1 MNGKVSQNIIEITA
15 NIDNDDNNSVVT
27 GQDLKVVTIFP
38 TKNEESTIESVVNVA
53 STSKFN
59 PEVIVVDAYSSD
71 STADLAKK
79 AGAIVIQQPEQ
90 IFPGKG
96 NAMKAGLREA
106 VRNRAADI
114 ALFLDADIRNLSS
127 EWIDKLVEALL
138 QNNCDMSRG
147 FYQRQPRDAAVT
159 KLIARPMLNIF
170 FPELSHFE
178 QPLSGEVCARRQMW
192 ERLLSVPGSPDG
204 WGIDIWFLIETAML
218 GYHGK
223 EVFLG
228 SKNHTSYE
236 DYKEDVVKL
245 SKMAE
250 QVEITIIREAIK
262 YGRIHLQGNVKV

>member
-1 MNGKVSQNIIEITA
+1 MEDIVSQNVIDVTTK
-15 NIDNDDNNSVVT
+15 NDNDVNSLVT

-38 TKNEESTIESVVNVA
+38 TKNEESTIESVINVA
-53 STSKFN
+53 STSRFN

-106 VRNRAADI
+106 MRNRSADI
-114 ALFLDADIRNLSS
+114 TVFLDADISNLSS
-127 EWIDKLVEALL
+127 EWIDRLVDALI

-170 FPELSHFE
+170 FPELSHYE
-178 QPLSGEVCARRQMW
+178 QPLSGEVCARRQVW
-192 ERLLSVPGSPDG
+192 ERLLDAQGSPDG

-218 GYHGK
+218 GYHIK

-236 DYKEDVVKL
+236 DYKEDVSKL

-250 QVEITIIREAIK
+250 QVEVTIIREAIK
-262 YGRIHLQGNVKV
+262 YERIHLQDNVRV